1 MVKSVI
7 NTLSVQGKLHASYKQ
22 LQKDAKTGK
31 QAVRQR
37 QTPSDEVDARCG
49 KMNKLI

>member
-22 LQKDAKTGK
+22 LQKDAKTG
-31 QAVRQR
+31 
-37 QTPSDEVDARCG
+37 
-49 KMNKLI
+49 NKLSGNDIHQATKWTHDVGK